1 MILPLRTNIAPRRTP
16 YVNYA
21 LILINILIFLV
32 TSRFPE
38 LTNAREQLRPWA
50 DTFMLTPQHPYL
62 WQFVTYAFL
71 HGGLWHI
78 VGNMFFLYLFGNNV
92 NDELGN
98 LAYLCF
104 YLGGAVFSA
113 VGHILLNT
121 GSATP
126 ILGASGAIAAV
137 TGAYLVLFPKTLIT
151 IIYWFFIIDT
161 IDIPA
166 LWFIGLKMIILDNV
180 IARSTP
186 HVAYDAHLAGYAFG
200 IVVSI
205 LLLGTHLIRATDV
218 DLWTLLRQWN
228 RRRVYNDVVASG
240 YDPYTGRNVKHISS
254 KEIHTPPT
262 AGEQKIMDI
271 RAAISAALENGNL
284 PDAAKRYLELVA
296 IDPQQ
301 ILPRQQMLDIAN
313 QLMVARQW
321 VDSAYAYEKFMTH
334 YSNYEYAEQVELML
348 GILYSRYLNE
358 QQKAVKYLTAAAGR
372 LTDPGQLKMCKD
384 ELARLQQS

>member
-1 MILPLRTNIAPRRTP
+1 MILPLRTNIQPRHTP

-21 LILINILIFLV
+21 LILINIVIFLV
-32 TSRFPE
+32 TSKFPE

-62 WQFVTYAFL
+62 WQFITYAFL
-71 HGGLWHI
+71 HGGFMHI
-78 VGNMFFLYLFGNNV
+78 IGNMFFLYLFGNNV

-113 VGHILLNT
+113 IGHILLNA

-151 IIYWFFIIDT
+151 IIYWFIIIDT

-180 IARSTP
+180 IIRYTP
-186 HVAYDAHLAGYAFG
+186 HVAYDAHLAGYSFG
-200 IVVSI
+200 IIVSI
-205 LLLGTHLIRATDV
+205 LLLATHLIRATDV
-218 DLWTLLRQWN
+218 DLWTMFRQWN
-228 RRRVYNDVVASG
+228 RRRVYNDVVSSG
-240 YDPYTGRNVKHISS
+240 YDPFTGRNVKHINV
-254 KEIHTPPT
+254 KEVNTPPT

-271 RAAISAALENGNL
+271 RAEITAALDAGNL
-284 PDAAKRYLELVA
+284 TGAAQTYLKLIA
-296 IDPQQ
+296 LDPQQ

-313 QLMVARQW
+313 QLMAARQW
-321 VDSAYAYEKFMTH
+321 VDSAYAYEKFMAH
-334 YSNYEYAEQVELML
+334 YGSYEYAEQVQLML
-348 GILYSRYLNE
+348 GILYSRYLN
-358 QQKAVKYLTAAAGR
+358 QPQKAAQYLNAALTR
-372 LTDPGQLKMCKD
+372 LSDPGQLKMCKD
-384 ELARLQQS
+384 ELAQLQR

>member
-1 MILPLRTNIAPRRTP
+1 MILPLRTNIKPRRTP

-21 LILINILIFLV
+21 LILINIVIFFI

-38 LTNAREQLRPWA
+38 LTNAHEQLRSWA

-62 WQFVTYAFL
+62 WQFITYAFL
-71 HGGLWHI
+71 HGGFMHI
-78 VGNMFFLYLFGNNV
+78 IGNMFFLYLFGNNV

-113 VGHILLNT
+113 IGHILLNA

-151 IIYWFFIIDT
+151 IIYWFIIIDT

-166 LWFIGLKMIILDNV
+166 IWFIGLKMIILDNV
-180 IARSTP
+180 ITRYTP
-186 HVAYDAHLAGYAFG
+186 HVAYDAHLAGYTFG
-200 IVVSI
+200 IAVSI
-205 LLLGTHLIRATDV
+205 LLLATRLIRATDV
-218 DLWTLLRQWN
+218 DLWTMLKQWN
-228 RRRVYNDVVASG
+228 RRRVYRDVVSSG
-240 YDPYTGRNVKHISS
+240 YDPYTGRNVKHINV
-254 KEIHTPPT
+254 KEIDTPPT

-271 RAAISAALENGNL
+271 RDKITTAFDAGNL
-284 PDAAKRYLELVA
+284 TGAAQSYLELVK
-296 IDPQQ
+296 IDSQQ

-313 QLMVARQW
+313 QLMAAAQW

-334 YSNYEYAEQVELML
+334 YSNYEYAEQVQLML

-358 QQKAVKYLTAAAGR
+358 PQKAAQYLKAALAR
-372 LTDPGQLKMCKD
+372 LNDPGQLKMCKD
-384 ELARLQQS
+384 ELDRLPKS